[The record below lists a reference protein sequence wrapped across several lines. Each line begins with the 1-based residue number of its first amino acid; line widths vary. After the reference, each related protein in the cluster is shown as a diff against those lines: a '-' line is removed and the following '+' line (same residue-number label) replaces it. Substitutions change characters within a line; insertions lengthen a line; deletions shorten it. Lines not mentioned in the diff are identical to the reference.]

1 MNRILRAL
9 FGLVALGL
17 CFWIC
22 ISVRAPAIER
32 DILARSGVALNES
45 SMGWVQV
52 SADGRDVVLEGSA
65 PSAGASREAAALTR
79 GVWGVR
85 VVEDR
90 MSVSEPEAPAEEP
103 TAEVLES
110 CQDQFYELLAN
121 ETLLY
126 DTNSA
131 VIHEGSFQLLGEL
144 AALASRCTEEHIEV
158 AGHADSSGGEALNL
172 RLSRD
177 RAEAVVASLVQRG
190 VDPERLSAVGFGET
204 RPVAD
209 NESAAGR
216 ARNRRV
222 EFIVRGNQS

>member
-1 MNRILRAL
+1 MNRILTAL
-9 FGLVALGL
+9 LGLVALGL

-22 ISVRAPAIER
+22 ISVGAPAIER
-32 DILARSGVALNES
+32 DILARSGLALNES

-65 PSAGASREAAALTR
+65 PSAGARREAAALAR

-90 MSVSEPEAPAEEP
+90 MGVSEPEAPA
-103 TAEVLES
+103 AEALES
-110 CQDQFYELLAN
+110 CQDQFDELLAN
-121 ETLLY
+121 ETLLF

-131 VIHEGSFQLLGEL
+131 VIPEDSFRLLGEL

-177 RAEAVVASLVQRG
+177 RAEAVVASIVERG

-216 ARNRRV
+216 ARNRRI
-222 EFIVRGNQS
+222 EFIVRGK